1 MLKIKATYMI
11 ASKNNNVTQV
21 ILEKVIRIPRS
32 LSHPASNVLKGFL
45 NKNPQVSQFLLFQS

>member
-45 NKNPQVSQFLLFQS
+45 NKNPQVSQFR